1 MRASNAGRAPWLWML
16 GIAVAFVALVIPA
29 IVAGG
34 GGTSQANDMMDY
46 HAIEIRRIETQWPT
60 PDLRDAFTTTTPGF
74 HLVLAGLAK
83 LGCSALALRVIA
95 ALAGLAAWLVAW
107 RVAVVWCGA
116 ARATLLIAP
125 MAVSPYVLGS
135 AIWLT
140 TDASALALGA
150 ATMGLALV
158 GWRRSREAWATAV
171 LGAGTVLVRQIML
184 WCIVPGVL
192 RAWMDGGRLSTRARG
207 VAKVALPAVTCV
219 IAFVLLWGGS
229 MPPRFQPFHQAVW
242 NPGAITFSLAM
253 AGACGIFL
261 LPWIWGRL
269 DRTARRGALVAAA
282 LGLAMAAAPRS
293 DYRKV
298 LPPDAQRVG
307 TRTENTWGPTAPD
320 VVKGAGEVGRWGGP
334 LWDVA
339 KVAPTVAGR
348 STLLVGLAALGGAV
362 LAGLWSLADRAGRGR
377 SALMLLAAMAG
388 MVASQSL
395 NAQTFE
401 RYFDPWVLLS
411 IGWLAAMAMP
421 RARERSLSVGLL
433 LLTIAQLGMTLA
445 VVLKPAFT
453 GPTLGDW

>member
-1 MRASNAGRAPWLWML
+1 MRESHAGRMPWMWML
-16 GIAVAFVALVIPA
+16 GFAAVFVALVIPA

-34 GGTSQANDMMDY
+34 GGTSQASDMMDY
-46 HAIEIRRIETQWPT
+46 HSIEIRRIETQWPT

-83 LGCSALALRVIA
+83 LGCSPLALRMVA

-107 RVAVVWCGA
+107 RVAAAWCGF

-140 TDASALALGA
+140 TDAIALALGA

-158 GWRRSREAWATAV
+158 GWRRSRDAWATAV

-192 RAWMDGGRLSTRARG
+192 RAWMDGGSLPTRVRG
-207 VAKVALPAVTCV
+207 VARVALPAVACV
-219 IAFVLLWGGS
+219 VAFFLLWGGS

-242 NPGAITFSLAM
+242 NPAAITFALAM
-253 AGACGIFL
+253 TGACGIFL
-261 LPWIWGRL
+261 LPWIWTRL
-269 DRTARRGALVAAA
+269 DRAMRRGALAAA
-282 LGLAMAAAPRS
+282 VIGVAMAAVPSS

-307 TRTENTWGPTAPD
+307 TRTEKTWGPTAPD

-334 LWDVA
+334 LWDAA
-339 KVAPTVAGR
+339 KAAPVVAGR
-348 STLLVGLAALGGAV
+348 STLLVGLAGLGAAV
-362 LAGLWSLADRAGRGR
+362 LAGVWSLADRAGRGR
-377 SALMLLAAMAG
+377 SAGMLLVAMAG
-388 MVASQSL
+388 MVAAQCL

-411 IGWLAAMAMP
+411 IGWLAAMATP
-421 RARERSLSVGLL
+421 HARERSLSVGMLL
-433 LLTIAQLGMTLA
+433 LAAAQIGMSVA
-445 VVLKPAFT
+445 VVLRPAFI
-453 GPTLGDW
+453 GPALGNW

>member
-171 LGAGTVLVRQIML
+171 LAAGTVLVRQIML

-192 RAWMDGGRLSTRARG
+192 RAWMDGGSLSTRAGG
-207 VAKVALPAVTCV
+207 VARVALPAVTCV

-229 MPPRFQPFHQAVW
+229 MPPRFQPFHEAVW
-242 NPGAITFSLAM
+242 NPAAITFSLAM

>member
-192 RAWMDGGRLSTRARG
+192 RAWMDGGSLSTRARG
-207 VAKVALPAVTCV
+207 VARVALPAVTCV